1 MKKKV
6 IRLTEQDVENLV
18 KKIIKEDGGFDW
30 AEGIQD
36 YKLKFYYS
44 TGEEDYGDED
54 YDSSQ
59 YVEGLLEA
67 QIPKS
72 KFVEIMGIDYIEEVD
87 PFNEEGGGRLLD
99 YMLANYHKSI
109 NTSTGENMEP
119 DIEWGWTQGMITVE

>member
-1 MKKKV
+1 MAKKV

-18 KKIIKEDGGFDW
+18 RRIIKEDGV
-30 AEGIQD
+30 ED
-36 YKLKFYYS
+36 YYTLKFYYS

-72 KFVEIMGIDYIEEVD
+72 KFKELTGFDYIEELE
-87 PFNEEGGGRLLD
+87 PFGEGSRVLD
-99 YMLANYHKSI
+99 YMLQNYTKSI
-109 NTSTGENMEP
+109 NTNTGENMRP
-119 DIEWGWTQGMITVE
+119 DIEDGWTQGTIIVE